1 MIPLPWRLL
10 GGLVIA
16 LALFF
21 GGYGLG
27 EKHAKTECVAGQV
40 EAQRAAV
47 SAATKEDVRRETVG
61 AAREATREQIR
72 IVYKT
77 LKEQTLEAVNNHPE
91 FNDCGLDADGLRLW
105 NAANTGEAAP
115 VSGEPYLSMHR
126 AATREIGQPGRSVP
140 ESHRGDG
147 AGSAVPGSTGQA
159 GGMRTG
165 VIYD

>member
-27 EKHAKTECVAGQV
+27 AKHAKTECMAGQV

-47 SAATKEDVRRETVG
+47 AEATKEDLRREAVG
-61 AAREATREQIR
+61 TARETTRDQIR

-77 LKEQTLEAVNNHPE
+77 IKEQARETVNNHPE

-105 NAANTGEAAP
+105 NAANSGEAAP
-115 VSGEPYLSMHR
+115 VPSEPYVSMHR
-126 AATREIGQPGRSVP
+126 AATSEIRQFGGSAG
-140 ESHRGDG
+140 ESRRVDG
-147 AGSAVPGSTGQA
+147 AGSTVPGSAGETGRV
-159 GGMRTG
+159 RTG